1 MIKELKAKLSGK
13 EVLLF
18 FAFYYVSTMVHYTAT
33 YISYRSKY
41 GANGHPSYFNI
52 EEFFAAAGT
61 LFFCSLL
68 VTIPIWY
75 VVVLRLS
82 KYGLRIMLLSHLIF
96 LPIYIFSS
104 YYLQLEVLGIFGWVT
119 YFGGYL
125 TVWDYYMKILFYVVQ
140 FGLIHAFIYHKKYR
154 QELLEKASLREAVL
168 QSEITALK
176 AQLNPHF
183 LHNLFN
189 SINASIPPENER
201 TRELIIQLSNLFRY
215 QNKASQSTFVTIEE
229 ELQFI
234 KDYLDL
240 MKVRLKDRLQVSY
253 EIESAC
259 LAKLIPPMILQPIV
273 ENSITHGIAPKVGKS
288 ELKIMVFMQA
298 EKVHFKIADTGLGVQ
313 RFEELAQAGLGLS
326 NTKLRLQKMYG
337 TEIQFAH
344 NQPTGLIVSF
354 SL

>member
-1 MIKELKAKLSGK
+1 MIKEIKAKLSRK

-18 FAFYYVSTMVHYTAT
+18 LAFYYVSTMVHYTAT
-33 YISYRSKY
+33 YISYRGKF
-41 GANGHPSYFNI
+41 GAKGHPAYFDV

-61 LFFCSLL
+61 LFCCSLL
-68 VTIPIWY
+68 ITIPIWY
-75 VVVLRLS
+75 IVVLKLS
-82 KYGLRIMLLSHLIF
+82 KYGLRTMLLSHLFF
-96 LPIYIFSS
+96 LPVYIFGS
-104 YYLQLEVLGIFGWVT
+104 YYLQVEVLGIFGWVT

-140 FGLIHAFIYHKKYR
+140 FGLIHAYIYHKMYK

-215 QNKASQSTFVTIEE
+215 QNKASQSTFVSIGE

-240 MKVRLKDRLQVSY
+240 MKVRIKDRLQVSY
-253 EIESAC
+253 QIEKAC
-259 LAKLIPPMILQPIV
+259 LDKLIPPMILQPIV
-273 ENSITHGIAPKVGKS
+273 ENAITHGIAPKIGKS
-288 ELKIMVFMQA
+288 ELKLSIAMQG
-298 EKVHFKIADTGLGVQ
+298 EKIHFEIADTGLGVQ
-313 RFEELAQAGLGLS
+313 SFEELAQAGLGLS

-344 NQPTGLIVSF
+344 NQPSGLIVSF
-354 SL
+354 RL